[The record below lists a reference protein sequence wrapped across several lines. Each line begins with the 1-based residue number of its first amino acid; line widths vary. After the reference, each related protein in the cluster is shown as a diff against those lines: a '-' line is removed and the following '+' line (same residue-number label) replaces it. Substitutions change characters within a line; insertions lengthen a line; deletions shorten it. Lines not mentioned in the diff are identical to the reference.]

1 MTRHVVL
8 VVSSRPARL
17 DVRQEVVRH
26 AGHWPLP
33 AAAIRRALFLACKIR
48 PSLVLVDAD
57 LADGRAVALL
67 AALRAVPAL
76 ADACIIVLGEAPP
89 AERDAVA
96 HDRHARVCPV
106 LDSTDLRALLVE
118 TLGPR
123 ESIASGPR
131 ESIASVVPH

>member
-8 VVSSRPARL
+8 IVSSRPARL
-17 DVRQEVVRH
+17 DVRQEVVRR

-33 AAAIRRALFLACKIR
+33 ASSIRRALFLACKVR

-76 ADACIIVLGEAPP
+76 AAICIIVVGELTP
-89 AERDAVA
+89 AEHDAVA
-96 HDRHARVCPV
+96 HDPRASAHPIP
-106 LDSTDLRALLVE
+106 DSSGLRALLDAA
-118 TLGPR
+118 LGVPDR
-123 ESIASGPR
+123 T
-131 ESIASVVPH
+131 ASVVRH

>member
-33 AAAIRRALFLACKIR
+33 ASSIRRALFLACKVR

-67 AALRAVPAL
+67 VALRAVPAL
-76 ADACIIVLGEAPP
+76 ANVCTIVLGEVTP
-89 AERDAVA
+89 AEHDVVA
-96 HDRHARVCPV
+96 HDPLARAHPIP
-106 LDSTDLRALLVE
+106 DSKGLRGLLTEALGAPDRTV
-118 TLGPR
+118 GAV
-123 ESIASGPR
+123 I
-131 ESIASVVPH
+131 PH

>member
-17 DVRQEVVRH
+17 DVRQEVVRR

-33 AAAIRRALFLACKIR
+33 ASSIRRALFLACKVR

-57 LADGRAVALL
+57 LVDGRAVALL

-76 ADACIIVLGEAPP
+76 AAICIIALGELTP
-89 AERDAVA
+89 AEQDVVA
-96 HDRHARVCPV
+96 HDLHARVCPV
-106 LDSTDLRALLVE
+106 LDRTDLRALLAE
-118 TLGPR
+118 ALG
-123 ESIASGPR
+123 
-131 ESIASVVPH
+131 VPDRTAGAIIRPT